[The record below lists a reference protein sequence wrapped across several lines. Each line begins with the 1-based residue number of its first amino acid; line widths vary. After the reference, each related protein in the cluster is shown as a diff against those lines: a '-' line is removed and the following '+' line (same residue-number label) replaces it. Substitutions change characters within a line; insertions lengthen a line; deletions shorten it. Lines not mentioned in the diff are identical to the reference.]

1 MNKRVKPLLEA
12 IEATIELVPWGVSAI
27 YSWDQI
33 LIWDIRDDASFS
45 IMETIAASVGHV
57 DEVDKIQVYEDDTIG
72 KSLIGIL
79 ISKAD
84 GDDRHISDVAGDLR
98 GRYVMATGDPL
109 GDYPPPF

>member
-1 MNKRVKPLLEA
+1 MANHLKPLLEA

-33 LIWDIRDDASFS
+33 LIWDFRDDASFA
-45 IMETIAASVGHV
+45 IMEAIAASVGHV

-72 KSLIGIL
+72 RSLIGIL

-84 GDDRHISDVAGDLR
+84 GDDRHLSEVAGDLR
-98 GRYVMATGDPL
+98 GRYVMATGEPFK
-109 GDYPPPF
+109 DYPPPF

>member
-1 MNKRVKPLLEA
+1 MDKHLKPLLQA
-12 IEATIELVPWGVSAI
+12 IEPATAVMQWGVSAI

-33 LIWDIRDDASFS
+33 LIWDIGDDASFS

-84 GDDRHISDVAGDLR
+84 GDDRHLSDIAGDLC
-98 GRYVMATGDPL
+98 GRYVMAAGEPFKND
-109 GDYPPPF
+109 PPPF